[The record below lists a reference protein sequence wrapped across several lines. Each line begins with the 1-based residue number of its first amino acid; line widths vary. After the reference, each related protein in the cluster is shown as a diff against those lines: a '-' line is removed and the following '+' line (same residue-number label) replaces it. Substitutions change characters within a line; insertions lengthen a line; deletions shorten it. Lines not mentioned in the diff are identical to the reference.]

1 MQKRFLTG
9 MILGAAA
16 TMLVLP
22 EMDRSTQRRIKRAN
36 KQMRNMAGD
45 TYDNILRWMK

>member
-22 EMDRSTQRRIKRAN
+22 EMDRSTQRRIKRVN

-45 TYDNILRWMK
+45 TYDNMLRWMK